1 MSRVFNAIVVMLM
14 FNLAFD
20 LNAQFE
26 TCKWQNFNLF
36 DNDDILSEKYAR
48 VRHNDEYG
56 IIDENGDTIIVPIYT
71 EIHYHKAGFFICFNK
86 GRWGLLNENL
96 DVILEEKYSSIKV
109 FSKGIQAISKSK
121 LYFFDYNGKLCDD
134 KIFSKYYIHQ
144 ESEDLLVASDD
155 NKNTGVMDRSGT
167 WLFPIEN
174 AYYDI
179 SNSKYIIR
187 QRDFKRDIFD
197 RLGQKINKTP
207 FFIINIYGEYFI
219 ARKDNVSLY
228 NIYSNDG
235 NPINSINPF
244 DDYSFEMGF
253 LVTRDGI
260 KERVYDIDLVQKF
273 ECDVQKNDGLYLS
286 KIHFITPCGLS
297 DTAVYFS
304 SGENGRETL
313 YKNFKPISAKNY
325 NRIELYNSNFIA
337 RKNDGIDILNN
348 QGVMVK
354 TFSPNIAILYSRYG
368 SVYSMNSRIDS
379 IYFYDEN
386 RYIPIEKCNG
396 IIHFD
401 GNFFFTS
408 NFGRL
413 SLYDTKGN
421 LITKDVKGIEEHVLT
436 FECYFLEYTKNN
448 KKGWIHKDKNVL
460 PQYDQIE
467 FISEEL
473 VLVFTNN
480 KWKIVR
486 TDGSVYDKRAFD
498 YFHRTSDGIIL
509 LEGKVYRY
517 LSVISNSL
525 DDLKPFSEFKEL
537 NATIFALRIDDKWLV
552 YNEIKNILYDD
563 EFSII
568 STKNGITHTN
578 KGDYLTDNYNF
589 IPISSY
595 GYDSIMVKNYEIIG
609 IKNKEYFARVFDQD
623 RADPPKFKK
632 FSCDSL
638 VPNARYFFIHKKN
651 KVSLYDKYLNLL
663 LINNADSI
671 SLIENSNYYFAK
683 FDNHFDVYNGQEKI
697 ATIKGTNLHF
707 EIYGSIITYTS
718 NSKNYIYDINLD
730 STFVKQYDR
739 YSSFD
744 KGIFL
749 VENNFLTG
757 ALDKYHNEIIPCLY
771 DKINIFRDDRYFEV
785 VKDKQRALLD
795 RNGKICIPLDNYTD
809 AFTYSRNLIF
819 VKKGE
824 YHGVY
829 NISED
834 KWYPASKYQDIKD
847 CNIRLESFRD
857 IFTFREN
864 GFYGLM
870 DEKCNVVLSPE
881 YEEIK
886 VEERILVLKKE
897 KEKYVFFPETNRLS
911 TKSYFQIIVHS
922 QYWLGENGDTLELFK
937 NDKLLKTFYGY
948 FPGFNYQQN
957 LFEYTFDNNEDFESR
972 VILYDLDQMK
982 ELFEHYYTKID
993 ILYNGNFI
1001 VCDTSENC
1009 KLVDRKEQQIY
1020 HKIFTDYKLIGL
1032 DKVGINVNGKY
1043 GVIDT
1048 YGKEL
1053 LAPSLDQFEILNES
1067 KGKNYNI
1074 KNKGKIDLFDE
1085 DFKLLFSGEFDFI
1098 GNFNSGLAP
1107 VRKGQNW
1114 GYADYSGNI
1123 NIPLIYDYCGE
1134 FNDYNYEAIVVKN
1147 STFFKINTLGT
1158 AIEHNGSLT
1167 IDLNKYL
1174 AHATQ
1179 SNRFNMEKYNQV
1191 SFTPNQYT
1199 TEFIRVKDKKSNKY
1213 GVVDIMFN
1221 EVIPT
1226 IYDDIFGLPSSDYP
1240 NIYVYQLN
1248 DKYGLMG
1255 KSGRTITDALYD
1267 KIDDYN
1273 RKNVKVSKDGLTII
1287 LDYAGNEIK

>member
-1 MSRVFNAIVVMLM
+1 MSRVLITIFVMLM
-14 FNLAFD
+14 CNLTFD
-20 LNAQFE
+20 LNAQLE
-26 TCKWQNFNLF
+26 TCKWQKFNLF
-36 DNDDILSEKYAR
+36 DYDDILSEKYAR
-48 VRHNDEYG
+48 VRYDNEYG
-56 IIDENGDTIIVPIYT
+56 IIDKNGDTIIAPKYT
-71 EIHYHKAGFFICFNK
+71 EIYYHKAGFFICYNK

-121 LYFFDYNGKLCDD
+121 LYFFDYNGKLSDD

-144 ESEDLLVASDD
+144 ESEDLLVASAD
-155 NKNTGVMDRSGT
+155 NKNTGIMDRSGK

-348 QGVMVK
+348 QGESVK
-354 TFSPNIAILYSRYG
+354 TFSPNIALFFSKNRLSYIKDSRL
-368 SVYSMNSRIDS
+368 DS

-421 LITKDVKGIEEHVLT
+421 LITKDVKDFEEHSLT

-498 YFHRTSDGIIL
+498 FFEDCGNGIIL
-509 LEGKVYRY
+509 KEGENYGYVSKVSNKFFELGLLSDYKKGNAMLALKLDNNWRIYCQIKDTLFQNEFDTITFDYKLLKTEKGNFLIDY
-517 LSVISNSL
+517 LSSTLTKLDFDTSYSQSYTVIGVKDHQYFVRYIDYETNNTFSFKRFDCDSL
-525 DDLKPFSEFKEL
+525 KYENYKLLIYKDAKISLYNMYEDFYYFKD
-537 NATIFALRIDDKWLV
+537 ADSI
-552 YNEIKNILYDD
+552 ILYDQ
-563 EFSII
+563 F
-568 STKNGITHTN
+568 N
-578 KGDYLTDNYNF
+578 KYIAKYGDHY
-589 IPISSY
+589 
-595 GYDSIMVKNYEIIG
+595 
-609 IKNKEYFARVFDQD
+609 
-623 RADPPKFKK
+623 
-632 FSCDSL
+632 
-638 VPNARYFFIHKKN
+638 
-651 KVSLYDKYLNLL
+651 
-663 LINNADSI
+663 
-671 SLIENSNYYFAK
+671 
-683 FDNHFDVYNGQEKI
+683 DVYWNQKKI
-697 ATIKGTNLHF
+697 ATIEGTNISLAVN
-707 EIYGSIITYTS
+707 GSLILF
-718 NSKNYIYDINLD
+718 KNKENNIIYDINLD
-730 STFVKQYDR
+730 STFIKQYDR

-771 DKINIFRDDRYFEV
+771 DKINIFRDDRYLEV

-857 IFTFREN
+857 IFTFHEN

-870 DEKCNVVLSPE
+870 DENCNVVLSPE

-886 VEERILVLKKE
+886 VEERIFILKKE

-911 TKSYFQIIVHS
+911 TKSYFQIIVHL

-957 LFEYTFDNNEDFESR
+957 LFEYTFDNTEDFESR

-982 ELFEHYYTKID
+982 ELFEHHYTKID

-1020 HKIFTDYKLIGL
+1020 HKIFSDYKLIGL
-1032 DKVGINVNGKY
+1032 DKVGIKVNGKY

-1074 KNKGKIDLFDE
+1074 KNKGKIDVFDE

-1174 AHATQ
+1174 AHATH
-1179 SNRFNMEKYNQV
+1179 SNQFNMEKYNQV
-1191 SFTPNQYT
+1191 SFTPNQST
-1199 TEFIRVKDKKSNKY
+1199 TEFIKVKDKKSNKY

-1221 EVIPT
+1221 EVIP
-1226 IYDDIFGLPSSDYP
+1226 IVYDDIFGLPSSDYP
-1240 NIYVYQLN
+1240 NIYVYRLN

-1273 RKNVKVSKDGLTII
+1273 RKNVKASKDGLTII